1 MSTQSESPSSTP
13 DVERIVDALRLAIGE
28 TDLGTRAEWLA
39 DQIVD
44 LLAWSKMNAS
54 TPPTPS
60 FDWSRKRT
68 SRALAGMWSD
78 YDRLTSICKHLN
90 RGNAL
95 TAGKMAA
102 CLQRSIATRI
112 EKAIGEPVSLTDAAW
127 DALGREAE
135 PQIEAERKEAERPDP
150 RNHGNATEIYQG

>member
-1 MSTQSESPSSTP
+1 MSTEPRDAPSNP
-13 DVERIVDALRLAIGE
+13 DVGCMADALKPVMEKLG
-28 TDLGTRAEWLA
+28 LGTRAEWLA

-95 TAGKMAA
+95 KAGKMAA